1 MKIPCRSWVRGLLAP
16 GVLLTVLILAS
27 AAWGQTL
34 SLMAPAI
41 ANSEGSLTARF
52 GVTVEEKAVLKGEL
66 QDGAA
71 LVLKCDIR
79 LDEINDYWLDS
90 TIAATEF
97 VSTISFD
104 ALTKEFVMTI
114 PGRSSPLRDKDL
126 AAILEQGWSSI
137 EARLGAWSAL
147 ERGQKY
153 SLSVNTTMHEEGAPE
168 GLSRFIYF
176 WSWSKGADTTFILN
190 FTY

>member
-1 MKIPCRSWVRGLLAP
+1 MKKTCHHWGHKLLIPGAFLVI
-16 GVLLTVLILAS
+16 LILATT
-27 AAWGQTL
+27 ALAQTL

-41 ANSEGSLTARF
+41 ANVDGSLTARF
-52 GVTVEEKAVLKGEL
+52 GVTVEEKPILKGEL
-66 QDGAA
+66 NDGAV

-79 LDEINDYWLDS
+79 LSKITDYWFDS
-90 TIAATEF
+90 TIASTEF
-97 VSTISFD
+97 ISTIKFE
-104 ALTKEFVMTI
+104 ALTKDYVMTV
-114 PGRSSPLRDKDL
+114 PGRSSPLRNKDINAL
-126 AAILEQGWSSI
+126 LTEGWSSI
-137 EARLGAWSAL
+137 EAGLGPWSAL

-168 GLSRFIYF
+168 GFTQFIYF